1 MLNLVNKLVGIIMG
15 FIALSVNYQVWQ
27 GHLKSSDNKFRNGFF
42 MLLNNQEWVCFKRTH
57 HYRSYYSLIT
67 GEVLVID
74 IYNNKKK
81 IHYPHIFSYYHNGF
95 LKIDYHPAF
104 I

>member
-1 MLNLVNKLVGIIMG
+1 MLNLANKLVSIIMG
-15 FIALSVNYQVWQ
+15 IIAVMTNYKIWQ
-27 GHLKSSDNKFRNGFF
+27 GHIKRNDDKFQKGFF
-42 MLLNNQEWVCFKRTH
+42 LLLNNQEWVCFKRTY

-74 IYNNKKK
+74 IYKKK
-81 IHYPHIFSYYHNGF
+81 THYPHIFSYYHNGF
-95 LKIDYHPAF
+95 LKIDYAF